1 MESDSSPAIR
11 IAKLEDLE
19 AINKYWWDLITEQ
32 KNFDDRIVD
41 TEINKHR
48 SMNFLR
54 ERIVQGG
61 MYVAENICSEIIGLG
76 SITQDLHFL
85 QSQIN
90 LWNIA
95 DIWVRPEYRRRG
107 VASKIVM
114 HLEKI
119 ALKKGAEEVRLTVYS
134 KNLSANN
141 LYSSLGYSSK
151 INTFSKSFTT
161 DFKRD

>member
-1 MESDSSPAIR
+1 MESDFSPVIR

-19 AINKYWWDLITEQ
+19 TINNYWWDLITEQ
-32 KNFDDRIVD
+32 NNFDDRIVD

-61 MYVAENICSEIIGLG
+61 MYVAENMHSEIIGLG
-76 SITQDLHFL
+76 SIAQDLHFL

-90 LWNIA
+90 VWNLA

-107 VASKIVM
+107 IASKIVI

-119 ALKKGAEEVRLTVYS
+119 AFEKGAEEVRLNVYS
-134 KNLSANN
+134 NNISANK
-141 LYSSLGYSSK
+141 LYSSIGYSSK
-151 INTFSKSFTT
+151 INIFSKSFTN
-161 DFKRD
+161 

>member
-1 MESDSSPAIR
+1 MESDFSPVIR

-19 AINKYWWDLITEQ
+19 TINNYWWDLITEQ
-32 KNFDDRIVD
+32 NNFDDRIVD

-61 MYVAENICSEIIGLG
+61 MYVAENMHSEIIGLG
-76 SITQDLHFL
+76 SIAQDLHFL

-90 LWNIA
+90 VWNLA

-107 VASKIVM
+107 IASKIVI

-119 ALKKGAEEVRLTVYS
+119 AFEKGAEEVRLNVYS
-134 KNLSANN
+134 NNISANK

-151 INTFSKSFTT
+151 INIFSKSFTN
-161 DFKRD
+161 

>member
-1 MESDSSPAIR
+1 MESDFSPVIR

-19 AINKYWWDLITEQ
+19 TINKYWWDLITEQ
-32 KNFDDRIVD
+32 NNFDDRIVD

-61 MYVAENICSEIIGLG
+61 MYVAENMRSEIIGLG
-76 SITQDLHFL
+76 SIAQDLHFL

-90 LWNIA
+90 VWNLA
-95 DIWVRPEYRRRG
+95 DIWVRPEYRRG
-107 VASKIVM
+107 GIASKIVI
-114 HLEKI
+114 HLENI
-119 ALKKGAEEVRLTVYS
+119 AFEKGAEEVRLNVYS
-134 KNLSANN
+134 DNISANK

-151 INTFSKSFTT
+151 INIFSKSFTN
-161 DFKRD
+161 